1 MSLNPP
7 YSLDNINI
15 NSSSYV
21 NLGGLYDS
29 MLPAL
34 GTSYNNLTD
43 QLVTANAD
51 PSNPVNVLN
60 AQAAISQFTL
70 VLTMASQMMAAYK
83 QTTSQIMQNIR

>member
-1 MSLNPP
+1 MSAGSPI
-7 YSLDNINI
+7 IN
-15 NSSSYV
+15 NFPNYATFY
-21 NLGGLYDS
+21 NLGDIYGS
-29 MLPAL
+29 MIPAL
-34 GTSYNNLTD
+34 NDSYANLTS
-43 QLVTANAD
+43 QIEQANAD